1 MRRSA
6 LGLRFRFCTTCLV
19 LVLIYCAGHESVAIY
34 GSFQPAPVKTVA
46 SKVALIHSNPK
57 LGDLNANVRSLT
69 SSVGEAFRNGA
80 NIVVTPE
87 LATTG
92 YCVTTD
98 QVINAIGMESPFPQ
112 LNEVRDL
119 AIQYHG
125 YVFLALAEK
134 SGVGKA
140 YNSVVVFGPKGLI
153 TTQRKRGIATW
164 NTRGDVPFEIIATP
178 FGDLGAVICS
188 DSYLPDWVRV
198 LTLKGADIVVSPAN
212 WWGDYGQEEIWQT
225 RARENGIWFLVA
237 NRWGTE
243 VDGRYG
249 TPYTYEMNDAPS
261 DVISPDGAI
270 VLSYRAKESASPA
283 DKILYYTIQVP
294 VDRIGN
300 TANTSYT
307 VFKRRPEAYEG
318 IANEYYRP
326 DLGNQPPPA
335 IPQAGLTRVGAITY
349 LPSGDG
355 TANLSKIEQLW
366 GKEHA
371 DVVVLPG
378 LGITP
383 EPIESSRPRWY
394 TASPWAELQEFVNQH
409 GILLLATTVREKLAK
424 GGPSRIAV
432 LVIQRERPPN
442 LFGQIHDYRG
452 IRGTGLSPSTV
463 DLPHARV
470 AILTG
475 PDSLFP
481 ELSTSLVKRGADLV
495 LVSSEL
501 GGKARGSVERPVT
514 GTWDTN
520 ALLQAW
526 KTCTDHGFHLAVSD
540 NAGFGL
546 MIQDGGG
553 FPVRKELLNSSRP
566 VQVFDLDTGPIRSKH
581 LNAYYSFD
589 LRALLSAAKRAIAK
603 GAVVK

>member
-1 MRRSA
+1 
-6 LGLRFRFCTTCLV
+6 V
-19 LVLIYCAGHESVAIY
+19 LVLLSYVGQESASIY
-34 GSFQPAPVKTVA
+34 GGLRPAPVKTVA
-46 SKVALIHSNPK
+46 SKVALIHCNPK

-69 SSVGEAFRNGA
+69 NSVREAFRNGA

-98 QVINAIGMESPFPQ
+98 QVINAIGMERPFPQ

-140 YNSVVVFGPKGLI
+140 YNSVVVFGPNGLI

-164 NTRGDVPFEIIATP
+164 NTRGDLPFEIIATP
-178 FGDLGAVICS
+178 FGDLGTVICS
-188 DSYLPDWVRV
+188 DSYLPDWMRV

-212 WWGDYGQEEIWQT
+212 WWGDYSQEEIWQT
-225 RARENGIWFLVA
+225 RARENGIWFVVA

-249 TPYTYEMNDAPS
+249 TPYTYDMNDAPS
-261 DVISPDGAI
+261 DVIRPDGAI

-283 DKILYYTIQVP
+283 DKILYCTIQVP
-294 VDRIGN
+294 VDRIGSSN
-300 TANTSYT
+300 NSTYT
-307 VFKRRPEAYEG
+307 VLERRPEAYGG

-326 DLGNQPPPA
+326 DLGNQPPPG
-335 IPQAGLTRVGAITY
+335 IPPAGLTRVGAIAY
-349 LPSGDG
+349 LPSDDA
-355 TANLSKIEQLW
+355 TVNLSTIQRLW

-378 LGITP
+378 FGITSK
-383 EPIESSRPRWY
+383 PIESSRPRWY
-394 TASPWAELQEFVNQH
+394 TASPWAELQEFVNRQ
-409 GILLLATTVREKLAK
+409 GLLLLATTVREKFAR
-424 GGPSRIAV
+424 GRPTRIAV
-432 LVIQRERPPN
+432 LTIQRDIPPH
-442 LFGQIHDYRG
+442 LSGQIHDYGG
-452 IRGTGLSPSTV
+452 IRGTGLSAVMV
-463 DLPHARV
+463 DLAHARV

-475 PDSLFP
+475 RDSLFP
-481 ELSTSLVKRGADLV
+481 ELSTSLVKKGADLV
-495 LVSSEL
+495 LVSSDI
-501 GGKARGSVERPVT
+501 GGEAHGRFKRTVPAD
-514 GTWDTN
+514 WDKN
-520 ALLQAW
+520 ALLRAW
-526 KTCTDHGFHLAVSD
+526 KTSTDHGFHLAVSD

-553 FPVRKELLNSSRP
+553 FPVRKEFLDSSKP
-566 VQVFDLDTGPIRSKH
+566 VHVLDLDSGPIRSKH
-581 LNAYYSFD
+581 LNAYYAFD
-589 LRALLSAAKRAIAK
+589 LGILQSAAKRAIVKRA
-603 GAVVK
+603 AVK